1 MKAKI
6 FGLIFLNFLL
16 FVTSCQKQGAKAELI
31 LQKAEALIEQYPD
44 SSLVLLE
51 EIPDPQSLKKSLY
64 YKYFLVQIQAKYKN
78 YKDITADT
86 LVFAIRDYYK
96 NKNKPEENALATFY
110 CGRVYQEQKKFED
123 ALQAFL
129 DAEQQLEQS
138 KNFSLKGLCQNA
150 IGHLYYKQ
158 HLNDKAT
165 VRFKSASE
173 YFHQAQNYK
182 DQIISIKFIG
192 NSLLVSGKTDS
203 AFVYYNKGLEM
214 ADKYKI
220 ESEQIA
226 IRQGLGV
233 AYRELGSY
241 EQAIYFFKQ
250 AMTFFTD
257 SLNNAKLTANLAR
270 VYELLNKNDSAIYYL
285 QKALTYL
292 PQKQQNYLI
301 ANIYATWS
309 AIEEKDNNYIEALE
323 KYKLYNK
330 HLAQIISDNKNDAIL
345 EIEGKYNFQLIENNN
360 KQLLVERQRLLLFS
374 LMLLLI
380 SALLILWFYKRAVTH
395 DKELREAEHKI
406 LQMQE
411 MVSKYNEK
419 ENSHKNVL
427 IRHFDILKKAAL
439 LEKYLKE
446 DERREGERL
455 LLKFNEVVYGRK
467 EMDWDLLFETLNDAG
482 NGIFEQLRKRLPQL
496 DDSEFRICCLIYADF
511 NNTEIALVLNY
522 RLNTVEIKK
531 GTIRKKLGIESRGS
545 IRNFLNNKMIFV

>member
-1 MKAKI
+1 MRTEI
-6 FGLIFLNFLL
+6 IGLVFLSSL
-16 FVTSCQKQGAKAELI
+16 FITSCQKQAVKVELI
-31 LQKAEALIEQYPD
+31 LQKAEALIEQHPD

-96 NKNKPEENALATFY
+96 NRNKPEETALATFY
-110 CGRVYQEQKKFED
+110 CGRVYQEQNKFED

-129 DAEQQLEQS
+129 DTEQQLEQS
-138 KNFSLKGLCQNA
+138 KNFNLKGLCQNA
-150 IGHLYYKQ
+150 IGYLYYKQ

-165 VRFKSASE
+165 IRFTSASE
-173 YFHQAQNYK
+173 YFYQAQNYK

-203 AFVYYNKGLEM
+203 AFIYYNKGLGM

-250 AMTFFTD
+250 AMTFSTD
-257 SLNNAKLTANLAR
+257 SLNNAQLTANLAR
-270 VYELLNKNDSAIYYL
+270 VYELLNKNDSTIYYL

-380 SALLILWFYKRAVTH
+380 SALLILWFYKKAVTH

-411 MVSKYNEK
+411 MVSRYNEK
-419 ENSHKNVL
+419 ENSHRNVL
-427 IRHFDILKKAAL
+427 IRHFDILRKAAL

-522 RLNTVEIKK
+522 RLNTVEVKK

-545 IRNFLNNKMIFV
+545 IRNFLNNKVIFV

>member
-138 KNFSLKGLCQNA
+138 KNFNLKGLCQNA

-165 VRFKSASE
+165 VHFKSASE

-241 EQAIYFFKQ
+241 EQAIFCFKQ
-250 AMTFFTD
+250 AMTFSTD

-270 VYELLNKNDSAIYYL
+270 VYELLNKNDSAICYL